1 MFGLRH
7 SLTANEQRGLD
18 RHGEPEPTNLRAE
31 STSACANDPKARGAF
46 ARLAIGL
53 QAELLRL
60 QQLADNGVADL
71 VAELVEFGRQPA
83 QALAGPTQRRHG
95 IAACI
100 WLDKCVQI
108 VEQLG
113 IGFGQ
118 RFAPASRTTNAASR
132 ERIQRFNV
140 FQAAS
145 DRARGDARHTRHRGD
160 AVISRGLGFRRSEKP
175 PLPFVEMRQHR
186 RVALLER
193 IFIDHPQELRRA
205 TPAWNPPSH
214 ALKPDPIQLLSYGPK
229 LTGGM
234 AGNPMDQRIESFLA
248 DVLALAGEDL
258 DAVREGVRVAVA
270 SCEALFRVREPTIG
284 EHLKLVLSGIDR
296 QVR

>member
-1 MFGLRH
+1 MRASAGIPRPACALIPWSSQSPQADVRDAGSFRIRRIPETPFASGVLEIPNQFLLFRVNGDHRLVLRH
-7 SLTANEQRGLD
+7 GRRNRLVD
-18 RHGEPEPTNLRAE
+18 E
-31 STSACANDPKARGAF
+31 SELGVAVGIVGAF

-83 QALAGPTQRRHG
+83 QALAGPTQRRRG
-95 IAACI
+95 IPACI

-108 VEQLG
+108 VEQLR

-118 RFAPASRTTNAASR
+118 RFAPASRTTNAARR

-160 AVISRGLGFRRSEKP
+160 AAISRGLGFRRSEKP

-193 IFIDHPQELRRA
+193 ILIDHPQELRRA

-214 ALKPDPIQLLSYGPK
+214 ALKPDPIQLLSDGP
-229 LTGGM
+229 
-234 AGNPMDQRIESFLA
+234 
-248 DVLALAGEDL
+248 
-258 DAVREGVRVAVA
+258 
-270 SCEALFRVREPTIG
+270 
-284 EHLKLVLSGIDR
+284 
-296 QVR
+296 